1 MAEQG
6 IVEVAE
12 KETVEVAEKGT
23 LEVAEKG
30 TLKVAVE
37 GTLEVAEKGT
47 VKCGG
52 ERNCGSGRVSDLA
65 GFIEWWGYLCQ
76 EVKSDGSFMSGCY
89 E

>member
-6 IVEVAE
+6 IVEVGE

-23 LEVAEKG
+23 LEVAD
-30 TLKVAVE
+30 
-37 GTLEVAEKGT
+37 KGT

-65 GFIEWWGYLCQ
+65 GFIDWWGYLCQ
-76 EVKSDGSFMSGCY
+76 EVKSGGSFMSGCY